1 MNEHE
6 SKHMTVKDIQLR
18 VPDSYRPRGSREKN
32 RSDIS
37 ESFGEY
43 LEGIWRLM
51 QENASVSTGELA
63 QYMGVQPAS
72 VTTMLK
78 RLAEQGYV
86 EHIPYQ
92 GVRLSLSGNAEAC
105 SLLRKHRLV
114 ECLLVDYLELPWD
127 DVHDMACRLEHFLSD
142 EVADKMEVALGY
154 PSSCPHGNP
163 IKPETADNY
172 IRLSEAITG
181 DRLIVKRI
189 TDERKEFLTYLKG
202 IGLIPETSIE
212 VTERNPFG
220 NILMLNIQGTNWP
233 VAIASDSAKA
243 IRVRQADI

>member
-1 MNEHE
+1 
-6 SKHMTVKDIQLR
+6 MTAKDIQLR

-32 RSDIS
+32 RTEIS

-43 LEGIWRLM
+43 LEGIWRLL
-51 QENASVSTGELA
+51 QENASVSTGELS

-92 GVRLSLSGNAEAC
+92 GVRLTPSGNAEAC

-114 ECLLVDYLELPWD
+114 ECLLVGYLELPWD
-127 DVHDMACRLEHFLSD
+127 NVHDMACRLEHFLSA
-142 EVADKMEVALGY
+142 EVADRMELALGF
-154 PSSCPHGNP
+154 PAACPHGNP
-163 IKPETADNY
+163 IKPDTEDNY
-172 IRLSEAITG
+172 TRLSEAKTG
-181 DRLIVKRI
+181 DHLIVKRI

-202 IGLIPETSIE
+202 IGLVPETSVE
-212 VTERNPFG
+212 VAERNPFG
-220 NILMLNIQGTNWP
+220 DILMLNIQGTHWP
-233 VAIASDSAKA
+233 VAIGCGAAKA
-243 IRVRQADI
+243 IRVRHIEQ